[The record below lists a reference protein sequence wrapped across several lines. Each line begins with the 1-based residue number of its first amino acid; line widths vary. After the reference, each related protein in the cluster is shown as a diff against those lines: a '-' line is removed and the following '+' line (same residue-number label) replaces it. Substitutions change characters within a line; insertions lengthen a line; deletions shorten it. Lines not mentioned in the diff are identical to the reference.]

1 MLNRKLKKILFCF
14 LLIGFS
20 SNFIFAQQEKLQLNQ
35 WITNWHLLGPI
46 KLEEGSSEL
55 NHLVGFEKDVLSQHG
70 GESNLILKTG
80 QVETFG
86 DSTATWIEYTSPDF
100 NIDLDEAV
108 STRSYVAAY
117 AYTEIFVE
125 KEGTFILS
133 VGSNDG
139 GRLWINGIVIW
150 DYPGGR
156 KVTLDDDL
164 IPVFLQKGKNKILL
178 KVEERGNIWGFCVRI
193 LPFNIDKITK
203 NEKIFDVVT
212 FPNGDSELIFSLNDQ
227 VSENL
232 FNSVKLAIYSN
243 NINTNLIWNGE
254 KTNNSRMM
262 LPLNNQ
268 AFKPYILRI
277 TAETKDGK
285 KWESDILFNSG
296 KRVEHTLFSN
306 KKTDYRIVVGKNA
319 SESEQWSAKE
329 LQKYLSE
336 ISGAAFKIVSDDTDV
351 TKNEIIVGYNKHSQQ
366 LLGDNFDEPAS
377 SDESFVYKNIKSN
390 LVLLGGKQ
398 RGTMY
403 AVISFL
409 ENVFGVRWYTP
420 EVTVIP
426 KREKYTFNYINHSE
440 KPSIQVRNDFYFEAF
455 EPIWA
460 AHNRVNGS
468 MWYREQPGGVE
479 VFGETHTF
487 YKFVP
492 PSEFYE
498 KHPEYFSLI
507 DGKRIYERAQLCL
520 INPDVL
526 DLMTERLKQYIRDNP
541 KILIY
546 SVSQNDWKNP
556 CQCSNCQ
563 AIVDKEGSQSGI
575 MLWFVNQVADRIKTE
590 FPDKYVGTLAYDYT
604 RKPPK
609 KIKPKENVV
618 IRFCSIECCFAHDF
632 NSCPENRDFLS
643 DLHRWSAISPKIY
656 IWDYVVNFRH
666 YIMPYPNF
674 NVLQPNIKTFK
685 NNHAIG
691 IMEQAA
697 YQSRGG
703 EFAELRAYVIAKLL
717 WDVDCDV
724 DKVIDDFMYGYYG
737 RSGQYIREYFD
748 LLHAQVTPDT
758 HIHLGLRPDDKIFS
772 DKFVRD
778 ADQIFNKA
786 EVVADNDEIKERVEM
801 ARLPLMYLKCRRD
814 PVNSKYDGT
823 YDRFS
828 NIVKREGIT
837 HFDES
842 GKPNIEDFHKRIKNS
857 E

>member
-1 MLNRKLKKILFCF
+1 MLNKKLMKILFCF

-20 SNFIFAQQEKLQLNQ
+20 SNLIFAQQEKYQINQ

-46 KLEEGSSEL
+46 KLEEGSSEA
-55 NHLVGFEKDVLSQHG
+55 NHLVGFENDILAQHG
-70 GESNLILKTG
+70 GEKNLTVKNG
-80 QVETFG
+80 QVEILG
-86 DSTATWIEYTSPDF
+86 DSTATWFEYTSPDTII
-100 NIDLDEAV
+100 NLDEAV
-108 STRSYVAAY
+108 SKKSYVAAY

-125 KEGTFILS
+125 KEGIYILS

-139 GRLWINGIVIW
+139 GRLWLNGVEVW
-150 DYPGGR
+150 DYTCGR
-156 KVTLDDDL
+156 GVTPDDDL
-164 IPVFLQKGKNKILL
+164 IPVFLPKGKNKILV
-178 KVEERGNIWGFCVRI
+178 KVEERGNNWGFCVRI
-193 LPFNIDKITK
+193 LPFNIAKFTENK
-203 NEKIFDVVT
+203 KIFDVVT
-212 FPNGDSELIFSLNDQ
+212 LPNGVSELRFSLNDQ
-227 VSENL
+227 VAENL
-232 FNSVKLAIYSN
+232 FNSVKLAIYSD
-243 NINTNLIWNGE
+243 IPIPDLIWTGE
-254 KTNNSRMM
+254 WTKNSKMI
-262 LPLNNQ
+262 LKLDKV
-268 AFKPYILRI
+268 FKPYILQI

-285 KWESDILFNSG
+285 KWKNEILFDSG
-296 KRVEHTLFSN
+296 KRIDHTLFAN
-306 KKTDYRIVVGKNA
+306 KKTDYRIVVGKDA
-319 SESEQWSAKE
+319 SESEQWAAKE
-329 LQKYLSE
+329 LQKCLLE
-336 ISGAAFKIVSDDTDV
+336 ISGAAFEIVSDDSDV

-366 LLGDNFDEPAS
+366 LLGDKFDKPVS
-377 SDESFVYKNIKSN
+377 TDESFVYKNIKSN

-403 AVISFL
+403 AVLSFL
-409 ENVFGVRWYTP
+409 ENVFCVRWYSP
-420 EVTVIP
+420 RVTVFP
-426 KREKYTFNYINHSE
+426 KRESYTFDYINHSE

-455 EPIWA
+455 NPIWA

-487 YKFVP
+487 YKYVP
-492 PSEFYE
+492 PEEFYDE
-498 KHPEYFSLI
+498 HPEYFSLI

-520 INPDVL
+520 TNPDVL
-526 DLMTERLKQYIRDNP
+526 DIMTERLKQDMRDNP
-541 KILIY
+541 GILIY

-575 MLWFVNQVADRIKTE
+575 MLWFVNQVADSIKTE

-632 NSCPENRDFLS
+632 NSCPENQDFLA
-643 DLHRWSAISPKIY
+643 DLHKWSAISPHLY
-656 IWDYVVNFRH
+656 IWDYVVNFNH
-666 YIMPYPNF
+666 YIMPFPNF

-685 NNHAIG
+685 ENNAIG

-697 YQSRGG
+697 HHSRGS

-717 WDVDCDV
+717 WDTDCDV

-737 RSGQYIREYFD
+737 RSGQYVREYFD
-748 LLHAQVTPDT
+748 LLHAQVTPET
-758 HIHLGLRPDDKIFS
+758 HFRYGIRPDNKMFS
-772 DKFVRD
+772 DKFIRES
-778 ADQIFNKA
+778 DQLFNKA
-786 EVVADNDEIKERVEM
+786 EAVADNDEIKERVEM

-823 YDRFS
+823 YDKF
-828 NIVKREGIT
+828 NKIVEREEIT
-837 HFDES
+837 HFS
-842 GKPNIEDFHKRIKNS
+842 MGGKPNVEDFHKRIKNS